1 MDDLPSLPASLGDRT
16 ALVDRIEYVLR
27 ELIGSMDAE
36 PPEKRGRGAPPV
48 LPAVCLWAGMLVCV
62 LRAFS
67 RQLDLW
73 RLLALHGLWDYP
85 RPPVCD
91 EAVYDRLARSGDAPM
106 ATLFVRITALLR
118 ERLAPFSASTLA
130 PFARAVIALDETTLD
145 AVTRQLPAY
154 RRTAGRGRL
163 PGKLATLFDLRLQQF
178 CRVQLIDEVNE
189 REQLHARDLVAGL
202 PAKSLI
208 LADLGYF
215 GFAWFDDLTDAGYYW
230 ISRMRS
236 KVSWTPIH
244 TFYDQDGISD
254 VLIWLGAYRADGAK
268 HAVRLITITRGNTTY
283 RYVTNVCNPLV
294 LPLHEVPALYARRWD
309 VELAYKLVKR
319 ELNLHLLWSG
329 KTAVIHQQIWAT
341 LIIAQILLGLWVE
354 VAGRAEVDVFDV
366 SLALLVRHAP
376 LLAKAGR
383 DPVVVLV
390 AEGRRTGI
398 IRPASRRR
406 AEITPIPPDRL
417 TPAPPDLVL
426 TRPARHATGQGS
438 IAITPAET
446 LIHDPPD
453 PPPIDPLRRGRG
465 HRSSVP

>member
-1 MDDLPSLPASLGDRT
+1 MDELPALPASLGDR
-16 ALVDRIEYVLR
+16 AGLVDRIEYIVR
-27 ELIGSMDAE
+27 ELIGSIDVA
-36 PPEKRGRGAPPV
+36 PPEPRGRGAPAM

-62 LRAFS
+62 LRGFS

-73 RLLALHGLWDYP
+73 RLVALHGLWDYP
-85 RPPVCD
+85 IVPVCD

-106 ATLFVRITALLR
+106 TTLFVRITAMLR
-118 ERLAPFSASTLA
+118 ERLAPFGATTLA
-130 PFARAVIALDETTLD
+130 PFAREVVALDETTLD
-145 AVTRQLPAY
+145 AATRHLPAY
-154 RRTAGRGRL
+154 RRAQGRARL
-163 PGKLATLFDLRLQQF
+163 PGKLATLFDLRLQQW
-178 CRVQLIDEVNE
+178 CRVQLIDDVNE

-230 ISRMRS
+230 ISRLRA
-236 KVSWTPIH
+236 KVSWTVIH
-244 TFYDQDGISD
+244 TFYDQDGVSD
-254 VLIWLGAYRADGAK
+254 RLVWLGAYRADGAR
-268 HAVRLITITRGNTTY
+268 HAVRLITITRGSTTY
-283 RYVTNVCNPLV
+283 RYVTNVTTPLV
-294 LPLHEVPALYARRWD
+294 LPLHELPALYARRWD
-309 VELAYKLVKR
+309 VELAYKLLKR

-329 KTAVIHQQIWAT
+329 KPAVIHQQIWAT

-383 DPVVVLV
+383 DPVAVLV
-390 AEGRRTGI
+390 TDGRRAGI

-406 AEITPIPPDRL
+406 YETPPIPPDHL

-438 IAITPAET
+438 IPVTPADT
-446 LIHDPPD
+446 ILHAPPH
-453 PPPIDPLRRGRG
+453 PPPIDPQRRGRG
-465 HRSSVP
+465 HRTHTP